1 MDKTMDV
8 ITVSIVS
15 DSEMKKLNKKYRG
28 KEYPTDVLSFNLNE
42 KLPDGGFCL
51 GEVIVNKA
59 QAKRQA
65 KDYGNSFEEEIADL
79 VGHGVLHLMGVH
91 HKE

>member
-1 MDKTMDV
+1 MDL

-28 KEYPTDVLSFNLNE
+28 KEYPTDVLAFNLNE

-51 GEVIVNKA
+51 GEVIVNKN